1 MRIRTAVPLLLA
13 LVALHAGCGTTRR
26 NAEPAPAPGP
36 VTLEIRNHNWADVT
50 VYAVRSGQRMRLA
63 TVTATNSSSL
73 ILPPEMVGPGGEVR
87 IYAQAIGGSGRFL
100 SPRVY
105 ASPGGVVMLE
115 LDVSLRRSTIT
126 AW

>member
-1 MRIRTAVPLLLA
+1 MRIRTVALLVVS
-13 LVALHAGCGTTRR
+13 LVALHAACGTARR
-26 NAEPAPAPGP
+26 NAEPAPPPGP
-36 VTLEIRNHNWADVT
+36 VTLEVRNHNWADVNI
-50 VYAVRSGQRMRLA
+50 YAVRSGQRMRLA

-73 ILPPEMVGPGGEVR
+73 ILPPEMIGPGGEVR